1 MSKKEMLDKEFQDL
15 REKRQSV
22 FAIFMALLT
31 AFGVIAYAVLSGDKP
46 IYMFLASAAILVFMS
61 VLAWKIH
68 IYNLKIDEN
77 ITETK
82 DL

>member
-1 MSKKEMLDKEFQDL
+1 MLDKEFQDL
-15 REKRQSV
+15 REKRQSI

-31 AFGVIAYAVLSGDKP
+31 AFGVIAYGVLSGDKP
-46 IYMFLASAAILVFMS
+46 IYMFLAAVTILIFMA

-68 IYNLKIDEN
+68 IYNIKIDEN
-77 ITETK
+77 INETK